1 MQLTRGRHVVP
12 LILLLQ
18 FYKYFIS
25 YLRALSNLVID
36 LPVILTMSCFVLWR
50 SLEDK

>member
-1 MQLTRGRHVVP
+1 MVL

-36 LPVILTMSCFVLWR
+36 LLVILTMLCFVLWR

>member
-1 MQLTRGRHVVP
+1 MVP

-18 FYKYFIS
+18 FYKYLIS

-36 LPVILTMSCFVLWR
+36 LLVILTMLCFVLWR